1 MFSFLSSPVEP
12 VLVLFVSKESIAEK
26 CYEQM
31 TKE

>member
-12 VLVLFVSKESIAEK
+12 LHILFVSKESIAGK

-31 TKE
+31 TEE